1 MRKRAYQVAAGM
13 LAAFCLVAGCG
24 EKTEAAEATEMDQEV
39 TETAGEETQEA
50 KEETEE
56 ADGETEAVLESSA
69 GEESL
74 TTATE
79 EDGETPSGY
88 AFREE
93 PLVIELDAGHGKTGG
108 AENEE
113 HGVLERDVNL

>member
-1 MRKRAYQVAAGM
+1 MKKRAYQVAAGM

-24 EKTEAAEATEMDQEV
+24 EKTEVAGAAEMDKEV
-39 TETAGEETQEA
+39 TETAA
-50 KEETEE
+50 EETEE